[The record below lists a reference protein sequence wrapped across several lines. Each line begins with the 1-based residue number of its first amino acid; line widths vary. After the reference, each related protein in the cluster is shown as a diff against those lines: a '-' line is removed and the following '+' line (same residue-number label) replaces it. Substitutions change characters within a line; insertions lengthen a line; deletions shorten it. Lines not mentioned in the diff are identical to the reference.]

1 MTTIKYLPTD
11 HNDSALSRPCAT
23 WLEAARI
30 CMTDDGYVFAVRQID
45 EGDCEDDHELVGL
58 LGLWVKSTHHGNNV
72 YTPNGIGRRSD
83 FTGITSDLADLET
96 AEAAMLKEYE
106 ARGGCGLH
114 PKFKNSIVELTYNE
128 NGALTHV
135 DGVNISLIAND
146 LDLSTE
152 EVSNQ
157 YDPK

>member
-1 MTTIKYLPTD
+1 MLKFLHTGSD
-11 HNDSALSRPCAT
+11 GEALARPCLT
-23 WLEAARI
+23 WLEAARA
-30 CMTDDGYVFAVRQID
+30 CMTDDGYVYAVRQID
-45 EGDCEDDHELVGL
+45 EQDCTDDYDFVGL
-58 LGLWVKSTHHGNNV
+58 LGLWVKPTHHGNNT
-72 YTPNGIGRRSD
+72 YAPEGLGRRSN
-83 FTGITSDLADLET
+83 FTGITSNLADLE
-96 AEAAMLKEYE
+96 AGEAAMLKEYE

-146 LDLSTE
+146 SDLSTE